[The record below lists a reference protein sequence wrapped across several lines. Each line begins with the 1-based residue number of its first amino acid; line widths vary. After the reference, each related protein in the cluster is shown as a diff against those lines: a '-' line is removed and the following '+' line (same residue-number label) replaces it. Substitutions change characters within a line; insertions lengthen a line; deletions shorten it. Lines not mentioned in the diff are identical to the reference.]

1 MDDFVGQDV
10 LTKAFGSPLTQTPTD
25 ILGPLPEPGSS
36 YSSWQDAANAIGITS
51 PDARES
57 SRPHIDRVD
66 RTILGNAE
74 PLAAQFDC
82 LLCPY
87 CKRPSLKEVH
97 AFHVAECAQNPTS
110 EASVKKEAAAKQQNK
125 AEVKLEPPTPDKT
138 PEVKIEKK
146 DTEKPGK
153 KRKAQPA
160 GNGSETTKTV
170 SEQGKKRARKERQPK
185 QPRAKAPLNLD
196 RQCGVPLPNGLTC
209 MRSLTCKAH
218 SMGAK
223 RAVQGRS
230 MPYDVLLANYQRQNQ
245 IKAGANPKSAES
257 AEPEEPLNP
266 EKEYQQIVEGMRK
279 VHCIPLHRRV
289 VMPTRMRTNNFRL
302 REMLALALLP
312 RGMSGTGDSLFGRT
326 LAFRPENPSHLQYV
340 RAPAVQR
347 VMYLAALQQQQHQQ
361 RQQQQQQ
368 QRELPSQQRSQQP
381 PRQS

>member
-1 MDDFVGQDV
+1 MDDIIGADV
-10 LTKAFGSPLTQTPTD
+10 LSKAFGSSSDQVNID
-25 ILGPLPEPGSS
+25 VLGPLNSLEPPF
-36 YSSWQDAANAIGITS
+36 SSWQDAANAVGIAS
-51 PDARES
+51 PGSHND

-66 RTILGNAE
+66 RTILASAE
-74 PLAAQFDC
+74 PLAAKFDC

-87 CKRPSLKEVH
+87 CKRPSLKDVH
-97 AFHVAECAQNPTS
+97 DIHVAECVKNPQS
-110 EASVKKEAAAKQQNK
+110 EAGKKAAAARQQTK
-125 AEVKLEPPTPDKT
+125 
-138 PEVKIEKK
+138 PEVKIESPAVVDKK
-146 DTEKPGK
+146 IAVKVEEKPGK
-153 KRKAQPA
+153 KRKAPASASATAQP
-160 GNGSETTKTV
+160 G
-170 SEQGKKRARKERQPK
+170 EQGKKRARKERQPK
-185 QPRAKAPLNLD
+185 QPRIKAPLNLEK
-196 RQCGVPLPNGLTC
+196 QCGVLLPDGNPC

-230 MPYDVLLANYQRQNQ
+230 MAYDLLLANYQRLNQ
-245 IKAGANPKSAES
+245 IKAGTSTKSAEP

-289 VMPTRMRTNNFRL
+289 IMPTRMRTRNFRL

-347 VMYLAALQQQQHQQ
+347 AMYLAALQQQQQQQ

-368 QRELPSQQRSQQP
+368 QPQQP
-381 PRQS
+381 RR